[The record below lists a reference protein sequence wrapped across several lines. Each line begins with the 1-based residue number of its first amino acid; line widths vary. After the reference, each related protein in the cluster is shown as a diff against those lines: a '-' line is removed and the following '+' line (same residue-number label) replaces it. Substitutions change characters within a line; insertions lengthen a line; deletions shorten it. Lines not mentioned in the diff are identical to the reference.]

1 MRTVDL
7 STKAPTLQDLLEL
20 AGEGALILR
29 TPDGREFVLA
39 EADDFDKEIELV
51 RQNQELMQFLE
62 QRSRETKT
70 YTLDQVREKLNL

>member
-70 YTLDQVREKLNL
+70 YTLNQVREKLNL